1 MTGQPVYDENASDGE
16 ETSLLPTNRQ
26 SRRRLRPAVGAAV
39 ACVAAFGAVA
49 VVTNARTTE
58 LRRVNAPEMA
68 SSSGSSARA
77 ISSSSTPT
85 IVISLLDD
93 QGYADVPWHAQDAAT
108 QAAMPFA
115 DALRKDGVDVPNYH
129 AWRDCTPSRAM
140 LLTGRHHA
148 QLGMHVPLLGGA
160 TAAVPTD
167 EVLIGELLEKARPGA
182 YHKAMVGKWDLGAA
196 SPKYIPTARG
206 FDGFTGFYNAMIDYF
221 DWTIE
226 GTVSDI
232 AGTVVDAQRNAGP
245 APQAAGR
252 YTTRFLRDAAL
263 GEVAAAKTAGKA
275 LFLYAAWNAI
285 HYDVAIPDAHALGQ
299 PVYMKAVGLGLPQER
314 ALALAALRIVD
325 AANEWIYSRL
335 DRDNTIWIQTS
346 DNGGEPHKGA
356 SNYPLRGGKGSGW
369 QGGAQVPCFVWL
381 GANLRGSLKE
391 YEGLVY
397 VTDWVPTL
405 IGGAL
410 GAPEALPDNLY
421 GQDLWESLRG
431 NSDKKRED
439 ILLMAT
445 AGTGDDAGEAMISLR
460 TDRYKVLIGQAPCAV
475 GTPSSEYAGCD
486 CSADRTTVWVSDLL
500 EDPSESTNLNCGD
513 ALPADVRADLADR
526 LAKNWDMHVQP
537 AQRPCYDET
546 RAAIHIEAECT
557 YDDVQYYC
565 PWLAADVADAPRY
578 EAAVPASTHFNWLAR
593 APDVCLK
600 DADSVQFDVTCE
612 NAFVLDELTLTTD
625 HMEDCS
631 ALRGS

>member
-1 MTGQPVYDENASDGE
+1 MDGQPVYDNASDGE

-115 DALRKDGVDVPNYH
+115 DALRKDGIDVPNYH

-232 AGTVVDAQRNAGP
+232 AGTVVDAQRNDGP

-263 GEVAAAKTAGKA
+263 GEVAAARAAGKA

-299 PVYMKAVGLGLPQER
+299 PVYTKALELGLSETR
-314 ALALAALRIVD
+314 ATALGALRIVD

-346 DNGGEPHKGA
+346 DNGGDPNQGA
-356 SNYPLRGGKGSGW
+356 SNYPLRGGKVSGW

-431 NSDKKRED
+431 NSAKKRED

-475 GTPSSEYAGCD
+475 GTPSSGYAGCD
-486 CSADRTTVWVSDLL
+486 CSSDRTTVWVSDLL

-513 ALPADVRADLADR
+513 ALPAEIRNDLADR

-537 AQRPCYDET
+537 AQRPCYDTT
-546 RAAIHIEAECT
+546 RAAAYIEAACT
-557 YDDVQYYC
+557 YDDVAYYC
-565 PWLAADVADAPRY
+565 PWLNEAVADAPRY
-578 EAAVPASTHFNWLAR
+578 AAAVPASAHFNWLAR

-612 NAFVLDELTLTTD
+612 NAFVLDELTLTAD